1 MEKKFISFVIYL
13 HNDAERAGHF
23 FKTVMPVIDSYF
35 GQYELI
41 CVDDESTDNTAE
53 LVRDFAR
60 GSGHGNVISLI
71 HMGFYQGM
79 EASMNAGRD
88 ISIGDFV
95 YEFDD
100 LTADYD
106 PSILIKA
113 FETLLTGYDIVSVSG
128 NRPKKLTS
136 RLFYSLFNRTS
147 RGNGKIGS
155 ETFRILSR
163 RAINR
168 VKSMGRY
175 IPYRKAVY
183 ANCGLKTT
191 ALNYEPLSGVK
202 GESVR
207 PADSSMRTAL
217 AFDSFIYFTSFLEKF
232 SLTVSVIFL
241 AISLFMGVYIITDY
255 FKVQKPV
262 EGWMSTMG
270 FLSIGFFGV
279 FALLT
284 IILKYLSVL
293 LNLIFRQ
300 QRYLV
305 SDVEKLN

>member
-13 HNDAERAGHF
+13 HNDAQRAESF
-23 FKTVMPVIDSYF
+23 FRTVMPVIDSYF
-35 GQYELI
+35 EQYELI
-41 CVDDESTDNTAE
+41 CVNDASTDETVE
-53 LVRDFAR
+53 RIRECAR
-60 GSGHGNVISLI
+60 TLDRKNVVNLI

-79 EASMNAGRD
+79 ESSMNAGRD

-95 YEFDD
+95 FEFDD
-100 LTADYD
+100 LTVDYD
-106 PSILIKA
+106 PSILTKA

-128 NRPKKLTS
+128 NRHKKITS
-136 RLFYSLFNRTS
+136 KIFYSLYNRTS

-168 VKSMGRY
+168 VKSMGQY

-183 ANCGLKTT
+183 ANCGLKSTT
-191 ALNYEPLSGVK
+191 ITYELTGNKS
-202 GESVR
+202 R
-207 PADSSMRTAL
+207 RTDDSSMRTSLAL
-217 AFDSFIYFTSFLEKF
+217 DSFIYFTSFLEKL
-232 SLTVSVIFL
+232 SLTISVVFL
-241 AISLFMGVYIITDY
+241 AFSLFMGIYIITDY
-255 FKVQKPV
+255 FNVRKPV

-270 FLSIGFFGV
+270 FLSLGFFGV

-284 IILKYLSVL
+284 IVLKYLSVL
-293 LNLIFRQ
+293 LNLVFRQ

-305 SDVEKLN
+305 SDVEKIS

>member
-1 MEKKFISFVIYL
+1 MEKKFVSFVIYL
-13 HNDAERAGHF
+13 HNDAERTEHF

-35 GQYELI
+35 EQYELI
-41 CVDDESTDNTAE
+41 CVNDESTDDTIDK
-53 LVRDFAR
+53 VRAFAKESGR
-60 GSGHGNVISLI
+60 GNIINLI

-79 EASMNAGRD
+79 ESSMNAGRD

-106 PSILIKA
+106 PKILIDAYEK
-113 FETLLTGYDIVSVSG
+113 LLTGYDIVSVSG

-136 RLFYSLFNRTS
+136 RLFYSLYNRTS

-191 ALNYEPLSGVK
+191 TLSYELAEGK
-202 GESVR
+202 KTESRR

-217 AFDSFIYFTSFLEKF
+217 AFDSFIYFTSFLEKLSLTISVVFLAF
-232 SLTVSVIFL
+232 SLI
-241 AISLFMGVYIITDY
+241 MGIYIITDY
-255 FKVQKPV
+255 FNVRKPV